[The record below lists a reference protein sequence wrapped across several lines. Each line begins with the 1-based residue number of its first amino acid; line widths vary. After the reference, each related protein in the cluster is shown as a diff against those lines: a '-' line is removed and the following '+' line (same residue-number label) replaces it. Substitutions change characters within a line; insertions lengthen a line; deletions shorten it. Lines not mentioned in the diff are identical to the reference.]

1 MMLLAA
7 TQHPL
12 SNLSLTYR
20 ELSREGDIMKR
31 LVVLL
36 TLATVLVSGCVR
48 VSTTP
53 IESSAAATTAA
64 TTAPTTAPVTGTL
77 PVSPPSTEP
86 PPPQIQGV
94 VLPDVSDLVQQVEGG
109 VVTVT
114 QKRLTIDLFL
124 GRQLSETGTGTGIVI
139 DDQGHILTN
148 FHVVAGADQLT
159 VVGRDAKARSATV
172 IGAFPENDIAVL
184 RVDDPSG
191 LEPLPLG
198 SAGAMLVG
206 DPVVAIGNALGL
218 DSSEPTVTTGILS
231 AKNRTI
237 NTNTGATLTGLL
249 QTDAA
254 INPGNSGGPLLN
266 EAGQVIGINTAI
278 AGGAQNIGFAIP
290 IDTVLPLVDQV
301 LAGVGTPYIGI
312 SMVENS
318 ADYQQRFGLS
328 TDKGVI
334 VTDVLPAGPADQ
346 AGLRPGDIIIEVN
359 GEDVTSAD
367 ALADLVKSSA
377 PGDTLTFTVVRG
389 NQQGT
394 VDVTVGER

>member
-12 SNLSLTYR
+12 SNLSLSYR

-198 SAGAMLVG
+198 SAAAMLVG

>member
-1 MMLLAA
+1 
-7 TQHPL
+7 
-12 SNLSLTYR
+12 
-20 ELSREGDIMKR
+20 MKR

-198 SAGAMLVG
+198 SAAAMLVG

>member
-1 MMLLAA
+1 
-7 TQHPL
+7 
-12 SNLSLTYR
+12 
-20 ELSREGDIMKR
+20 MKR
-31 LVVLL
+31 LILIG
-36 TLATVLVSGCVR
+36 VLVGLVASGCVR

-53 IESSAAATTAA
+53 GEPLSTSA
-64 TTAPTTAPVTGTL
+64 TAPTTTTL
-77 PVSPPSTEP
+77 ATSPPSTQP

-159 VVGRDAKARSATV
+159 VVGRDAKTRSATV

-184 RVDDPSG
+184 RVDETSG
-191 LEPLPLG
+191 LDPLPLG
-198 SAGAMLVG
+198 SADAMLVG

-237 NTNTGATLTGLL
+237 NTNTGTTLTGLL

-318 ADYQQRFGLS
+318 TDYQQRFGLS

-346 AGLRPGDIIIEVN
+346 AGLRPGDILIEVN
-359 GEDVTSAD
+359 GEDVASAD
-367 ALADLVKSSA
+367 ALADLVKSST

-389 NQQGT
+389 NQQGS